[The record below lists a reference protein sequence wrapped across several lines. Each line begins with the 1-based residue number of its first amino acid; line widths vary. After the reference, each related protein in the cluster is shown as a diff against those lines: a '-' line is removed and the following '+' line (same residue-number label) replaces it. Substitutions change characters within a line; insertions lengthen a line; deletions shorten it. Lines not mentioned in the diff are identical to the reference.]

1 MFLFKTSIFS
11 LKAAWSNISR
21 KMGKG
26 LQVYLKSHQPW
37 STPLR
42 KFSATLPEV
51 FQHQREDPPWHSLL
65 TVLLR
70 KTSNAWL
77 YRQSHLSVS
86 VPQRVLWK
94 GACEIQ
100 DNFPKTSPSPASLE
114 SGLLPFLC
122 NPPAY
127 FAYFSQ
133 EHLRLPWCR
142 CCTPPPP
149 LWK

>member
-42 KFSATLPEV
+42 KFSATSLEV
-51 FQHQREDPPWHSLL
+51 FQHLREDPLWHSLL
-65 TVLLR
+65 TVLLW